1 MPPTLFREQGRT
13 IQTSIFGFTK
23 KPHNQD
29 KNVLFYNLKDDG
41 LESIQHKGRVDTKKQ
56 WPQKEEEIF
65 DCVLNGTEISGK
77 SFKRKIFTKGK
88 LVLQNKQKTQKG
100 FVPIGDL
107 FNVAKDPQL
116 IQSTKN
122 IPGKIPF
129 ITAAIEWKT
138 HNKASFKNTE
148 ALVYVVGAEGSLGN
162 CHYINGD
169 FTASSLCLVLT
180 EKDKEQYPVN
190 LKFYQLYFE
199 SIKQEVRKGLNGW
212 KKGKSKQSI
221 SQSRFESFEIPY
233 TPIEI
238 QNQVVQKVEKI
249 KKEMEDIEKKKHSL
263 QNQMDQLVDN
273 ATKHTAK

>member
-1 MPPTLFREQGRT
+1 MIHRSSLLDVDNLVEDDGQKLLNYIHSLKPRKCIINPPYENNLAFEFVWSAIDYLEPDGELIVIMPSITLEQNQEKASKRKQLKSTENLLKKATLNFEIKMPPTLFREQGRT

-107 FNVAKDPQL
+107 L
-116 IQSTKN
+116 
-122 IPGKIPF
+122 
-129 ITAAIEWKT
+129 
-138 HNKASFKNTE
+138 
-148 ALVYVVGAEGSLGN
+148 
-162 CHYINGD
+162 
-169 FTASSLCLVLT
+169 
-180 EKDKEQYPVN
+180 
-190 LKFYQLYFE
+190 
-199 SIKQEVRKGLNGW
+199 
-212 KKGKSKQSI
+212 
-221 SQSRFESFEIPY
+221 
-233 TPIEI
+233 
-238 QNQVVQKVEKI
+238 
-249 KKEMEDIEKKKHSL
+249 
-263 QNQMDQLVDN
+263 
-273 ATKHTAK
+273 